1 MKFESIDEI
10 IKFAKEKEQ
19 EAADFYEEASKMEVF
34 SGSKELLEGFAKEER
49 KHYDILDTIGKNKEA
64 LSGYKFEWVH
74 DLKRSDYMVD
84 INYEK
89 GMTYPDL
96 LRLAMKREEKALRL
110 YNEMAQQTENEEYL
124 KTFKML
130 SQEEAKHK
138 NVLETMYD
146 DYMAT
151 QGD

>member
-1 MKFESIDEI
+1 MRFESIEEI
-10 IKFAKEKEQ
+10 IEFAKEKEE
-19 EAADFYEEASKMEVF
+19 EAANFYEMVSKQEVF
-34 SGSKELLEGFAKEER
+34 TGSRELLEGFAREER
-49 KHYDILDTIGKNKEA
+49 KHYDMLDSIGKNKEV
-64 LSGYKFEWVH
+64 LKNYTFKWIK

-84 INYEK
+84 AVYEK

-96 LRLAMKREEKALRL
+96 LRLAMKREEKALKL
-110 YNEMAQQTENEEYL
+110 YNELAQYTENEDYL
-124 KTFKML
+124 KVFKML

-146 DYMAT
+146 DFMAA